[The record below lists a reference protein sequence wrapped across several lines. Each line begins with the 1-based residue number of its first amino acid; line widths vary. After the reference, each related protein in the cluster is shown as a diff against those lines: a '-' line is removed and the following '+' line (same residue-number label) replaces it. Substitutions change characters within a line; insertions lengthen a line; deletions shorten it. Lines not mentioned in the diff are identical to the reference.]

1 MTNFEFEIA
10 DSSPCFFCNEELPLD
25 LLSCSSCANPQVR
38 YTAVEIYHKFYEGHI
53 IDARAG
59 GLVLGRHHNEDDIP
73 MLFLSAVGVFDL
85 SRYMQGGEYILNI
98 EASVKHKDRLEE
110 INSYMSAE
118 YSPIKSLEVSDKT
131 RIFNTN
137 GIKGEL
143 IILFDSAQFVVN
155 RAATKKHFTEL
166 EKLNNSVTH
175 KLKKL

>member
-1 MTNFEFEIA
+1 M
-10 DSSPCFFCNEELPLD
+10 
-25 LLSCSSCANPQVR
+25 R
-38 YTAVEIYHKFYEGHI
+38 YTAIEIYHKFYEGHI

-59 GLVLGRHHNEDDIP
+59 GLVLGRHHSEDDIP
-73 MLFLSAVGVFDL
+73 MLYSSAIGVFDL
-85 SRYMQGGEYILNI
+85 SRYMQGGEYILNT
-98 EASVKHKDRLEE
+98 EASVKHKERLEE

-143 IILFDSAQFVVN
+143 IIIVDSGQFVVN

-175 KLKKL
+175 KLNKL

>member
-1 MTNFEFEIA
+1 MTNVEFEIA
-10 DSSPCFFCNEELPLD
+10 DYSPCFFCSEELPLN
-25 LLSCSSCANPQVR
+25 LLSCSSCGNPQVR
-38 YTAVEIYHKFYEGHI
+38 YTAIEIYHKFYEGHI

-59 GLVLGRHHNEDDIP
+59 GLVLGRHHSEDDIP
-73 MLFLSAVGVFDL
+73 MLYSSAIGVFDL
-85 SRYMQGGEYILNI
+85 SKYMQGGEYILNT
-98 EASVKHKDRLEE
+98 EASVKHKEKLEE
-110 INSYMSAE
+110 INSYMTAE

-143 IILFDSAQFVVN
+143 IIIVDSGQFVVN

-175 KLKKL
+175 KLNKL

>member
-1 MTNFEFEIA
+1 MTNAEFEIA
-10 DSSPCFFCNEELPLD
+10 DYSPCFFCSEELPLN
-25 LLSCSSCANPQVR
+25 LLSCSSCGSPQVR
-38 YTAVEIYHKFYEGHI
+38 YTANEIYHKFYEGRI

-59 GLVLGRHHNEDDIP
+59 GLVLGRHHSEDDIP
-73 MLFLSAVGVFDL
+73 MLYSSAIGVFDL
-85 SRYMQGGEYILNI
+85 SRYMQGGEYILNT
-98 EASVKHKDRLEE
+98 EASVKHKERLEE

-143 IILFDSAQFVVN
+143 IIIVYSGQFVVN

-175 KLKKL
+175 KLNKL